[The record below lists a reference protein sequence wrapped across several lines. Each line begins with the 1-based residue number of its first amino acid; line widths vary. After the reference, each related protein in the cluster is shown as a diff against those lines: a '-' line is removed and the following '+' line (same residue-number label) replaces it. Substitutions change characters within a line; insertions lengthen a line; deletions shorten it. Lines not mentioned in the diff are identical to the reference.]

1 MFETIYAMKQ
11 RQASRN
17 NNSNSPKLTLHDD
30 CCRGD
35 GLAHVVEDDAG
46 VLALVLG
53 VDLANLEAHARAVPL
68 ALQVA
73 AELQYL
79 REREQSVLR
88 DAMRTLS
95 KTYKFIILE
104 ITCRKQ

>member
-1 MFETIYAMKQ
+1 MFKITFVIKKQ
-11 RQASRN
+11 PQASTTN
-17 NNSNSPKLTLHDD
+17 NNNCPKLTLHDD

-53 VDLANLEAHARAVPL
+53 VDLANLETHARAVPL

-73 AELQYL
+73 VELQYL
-79 REREQSVLR
+79 RKREERVLR
-88 DAMRTLS
+88 DAMRTLN
-95 KTYKFIILE
+95 KTHTFTTL
-104 ITCRKQ
+104 